1 MTIIEMIFFGFIF
14 LVVLMETIIL
24 RRKLNDAIRRL
35 NLRLDLQKDFTNSLH
50 VSILNLETAVH
61 TAVSEKEMR

>member
-1 MTIIEMIFFGFIF
+1 MTTIVLTF
-14 LVVLMETIIL
+14 LCFATTALCIETILI
-24 RRKLNDAIRRL
+24 RRKLNRSIRRL